1 MNKTTGILVL
11 GDQLSWQHPV
21 LISADPAEVVVI
33 LAEVVEEATYV
44 RHNRH
49 KIALLFS
56 AMRHF
61 AVALRERGFQVE
73 YYAFEEALPTLLAAC
88 ERAQAQVGFNRLVV
102 CEPGE
107 YRLRAQMQTWSAAL
121 EREVEILEDTRFLSS
136 IEEFSQWAEGRKQLR
151 MEYFYRE
158 MRKRYALLMDGDQ
171 PEGGKWN
178 YDAENRS
185 GWRGQCEIPERPT
198 PPQDAMTREVIKA
211 VNEAFPDNPGDLSAF
226 RWAVTAEDAADELSW
241 FCTHA
246 LPYFGTYQDALTESS
261 PWLFHGLISM
271 YLNCGL
277 LEPLAVCE
285 RVEAAYRKGDCSLAA
300 AEGFIR
306 QVLGWREYVRG
317 LYWHHMP
324 DYKTHNTLNA
334 STPLP
339 DWFWTG

>member
-11 GDQLSWQHPV
+11 GDQLSWQHPG

-121 EREVEILEDTRFLSS
+121 EKEVEILEDTRFLSS

-158 MRKRYALLMDGDQ
+158 MRK
-171 PEGGKWN
+171 
-178 YDAENRS
+178 
-185 GWRGQCEIPERPT
+185 
-198 PPQDAMTREVIKA
+198 
-211 VNEAFPDNPGDLSAF
+211 LS
-226 RWAVTAEDAADELSW
+226 
-241 FCTHA
+241 
-246 LPYFGTYQDALTESS
+246 
-261 PWLFHGLISM
+261 LIH
-271 YLNCGL
+271 
-277 LEPLAVCE
+277 
-285 RVEAAYRKGDCSLAA
+285 
-300 AEGFIR
+300 I
-306 QVLGWREYVRG
+306 
-317 LYWHHMP
+317 
-324 DYKTHNTLNA
+324 
-334 STPLP
+334 
-339 DWFWTG
+339 